1 MPLLVVGSIAFDH
14 VQTPHGEARDA
25 LGGSGVYFSCAAS
38 LFGPVRLVGVVGRD
52 FPEAHLEFLSGK
64 GVDVRGVVRAEGD
77 TFRWS
82 GRYTGA
88 MNEAETL
95 DVRLNVFGDFRP
107 EVPEPFRDS
116 DFVFLANASPRT
128 QLHVLDQLPRARF
141 TVADT
146 MNLWIRNEREALDR
160 LVSRVDALFL
170 NEGEARQ
177 YTGKTSLVEA
187 GEEVLARGPKAVVVK
202 KGEHG
207 ALLFT
212 PGARAALPAFPVSR
226 VVDPTGAGDSFA
238 GGFMGTLAAAG
249 KPTPKGIRKALAHAT
264 VVASFVVEDFSPAKL
279 SRATP
284 EGFRDRVGEFR
295 RMLRID

>member
-1 MPLLVVGSIAFDH
+1 MSLLVVGSIAFDH

-52 FPEAHLEFLSGK
+52 FPQAHLDFLSRK
-64 GVDVRGVVRAEGD
+64 GVDIQGVVKAEGE

-82 GRYTGA
+82 GRYQGD

-95 DVRLNVFGDFRP
+95 KVDLNVFGDFQPR
-107 EVPEPFRDS
+107 VPEPFLDS
-116 DFVFLANASPRT
+116 DFLFLANASPRT
-128 QLHVLDQLPRARF
+128 QICVLDQLPRARF
-141 TVADT
+141 KAADT
-146 MNLWIRNEREALDR
+146 MNLWIRNERSALEE
-160 LVSRVDALFL
+160 LVSRLDLLFL

-177 YTGKTSLVEA
+177 FTGCSSLVEA
-187 GEEVLARGPKAVVVK
+187 GEAVLARGAKAVLVK

-212 PGARAALPAFPVSR
+212 PGDCVSLPAVPIR
-226 VVDPTGAGDSFA
+226 KVVDPTGAGDSFA
-238 GGFMGTLAAAG
+238 GGFLGTLAARG
-249 KPTPKGIRKALAHAT
+249 DTGPEGIKRALAGGT
-264 VVASFVVEDFSPAKL
+264 VIASFMVEDFSPAKL
-279 SRATP
+279 SRVSP
-284 EGFRDRVGEFR
+284 ESFRERLLRYG